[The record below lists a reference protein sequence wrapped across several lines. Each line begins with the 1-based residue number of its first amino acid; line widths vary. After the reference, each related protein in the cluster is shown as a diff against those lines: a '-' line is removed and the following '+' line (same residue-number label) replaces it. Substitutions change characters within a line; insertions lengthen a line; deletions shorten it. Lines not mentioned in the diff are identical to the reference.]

1 MPPVRPPERSSGP
14 LKFNPSFGVKVLLV
28 MVCAL
33 ASIIVATG
41 AGILTY
47 TTGASIAE
55 AVLSA
60 GGAFAVSMTLGL
72 TTLAVLG
79 LV

>member
-1 MPPVRPPERSSGP
+1 M
-14 LKFNPSFGVKVLLV
+14 FNPSFGVKVLLV
-28 MVCAL
+28 VICAL

-47 TTGASIAE
+47 ATGASPAE
-55 AVLSA
+55 AVLAA
-60 GGAFAVSMTLGL
+60 GGAFAVFMTLGL
-72 TTLAVLG
+72 TTLAMLG